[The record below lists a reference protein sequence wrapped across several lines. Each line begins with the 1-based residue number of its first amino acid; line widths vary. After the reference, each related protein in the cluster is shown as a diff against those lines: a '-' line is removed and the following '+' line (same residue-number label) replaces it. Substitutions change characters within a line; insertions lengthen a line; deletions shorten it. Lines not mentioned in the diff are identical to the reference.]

1 MKKWFKLML
10 SILVIYSFIE
20 LMPRVLENI
29 DIYQKIQDSSASYG
43 IDNNTI
49 FYSEEPISY
58 KAEQSLKDKLIGAS
72 GIKKNSD

>member
-20 LMPRVLENI
+20 VMPRVLDKI
-29 DIYQKIQDSSASYG
+29 DIYQKILDSSASYG

-58 KAEQSLKDKLIGAS
+58 KAEQALKEKIIEAKGNRD
-72 GIKKNSD
+72 IK

>member
-58 KAEQSLKDKLIGAS
+58 KAEQSLKDKLIGARV
-72 GIKKNSD
+72 IKKNSD

>member
-20 LMPRVLENI
+20 LMPRLLENI

-58 KAEQSLKDKLIGAS
+58 KAEQSLKDKLIGARV
-72 GIKKNSD
+72 IKKNSD

>member
-20 LMPRVLENI
+20 LMPRLLENI

-58 KAEQSLKDKLIGAS
+58 KAEQSLKDKLIGAKV
-72 GIKKNSD
+72 IKKNSD